1 LGDGRKRI
9 SSTNASRRPTYPFE
23 APGGDIYCGNLPTRT
38 QVSGLYSIN
47 LNGPVPVKSFS
58 GSGAVA
64 TRFGM
69 ICGEPFGNASRLRS
83 GE

>member
-1 LGDGRKRI
+1 M
-9 SSTNASRRPTYPFE
+9 
-23 APGGDIYCGNLPTRT
+23 YCGNLPTRT

-69 ICGEPFGNASRLRS
+69 ICGEPFGNASRLSS